1 MKNNSNPFSKA
12 YFKEQSKKYIAI
24 AKKSFKRIEKEY
36 AKMYSDDGTQNDK
49 YSDDTMCSFYD
60 MEKFLEFVDDKE
72 SFYSCD
78 SCIVDLIKL
87 DNEIEK
93 NESIILKAIE
103 KVDKAKK
110 ERKHI
115 LSNDLKVE

>member
-24 AKKSFKRIEKEY
+24 AKRSFKRIEKEY
-36 AKMYSDDGTQNDK
+36 EKMYSNDGTPNDN
-49 YSDDTMCSFYD
+49 YSDDIMCSYYD
-60 MEKFLEFVDDKE
+60 MENFLEFVDDKE
-72 SFYSCD
+72 SFYSHG

-93 NESIILKAIE
+93 GEKLLLKVTE
-103 KVDKAKK
+103 KMNKYKK
-110 ERKHI
+110 EKKDI
-115 LSNDLKVE
+115 LINSLKVE

>member
-1 MKNNSNPFSKA
+1 MIKSNPFSKA
-12 YFKEQSKKYIAI
+12 YFKEQSKKYVSI
-24 AKKSFKRIEKEY
+24 AKKSFRRLQREND
-36 AKMYSDDGTQNDK
+36 AMYLDDGTLSDK
-49 YSDDTMCSFYD
+49 YNDQTMCNFSD
-60 MEKFLEFVDDKE
+60 MEKFLEFIDDKE

-103 KVDKAKK
+103 KVNKAKNK
-110 ERKHI
+110 RKHI